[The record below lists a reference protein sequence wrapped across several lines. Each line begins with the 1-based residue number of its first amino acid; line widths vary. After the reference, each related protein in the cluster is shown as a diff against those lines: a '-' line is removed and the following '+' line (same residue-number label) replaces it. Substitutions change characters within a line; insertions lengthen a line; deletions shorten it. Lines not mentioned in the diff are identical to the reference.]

1 MSMRTTAIVAGLIV
15 CLMAPSVG
23 GQDGAAEKPTFWVIP
38 HTHWE
43 GAVFKTREEYLEMGL
58 GNILKAMRLLKEQ
71 PTYRFTLDQVAYV
84 RPFLERHP
92 ALEADFRRFLAE
104 GRLQLAGALDVMPD
118 VNIPGGETFVRQMLY
133 GKGYYRE
140 KLGVDV
146 TAAWP
151 IDTFGHHAQ
160 IPQLLVQGGYKTFW
174 FVRGV
179 PKQDHPAEF
188 FWEGIDGTRIP
199 AYYLPYSYGLL
210 YRAPND
216 AAGFRSFAERQYS
229 LLARSAP
236 GPNRVGLAGAD
247 VSEPE
252 EYLAPRVEE
261 LNRDGKAP
269 FTMRLAVPAEYEAA
283 TRQRGNWPVFKGEL
297 NPIFQG
303 TYSSRIELKAWM
315 RLLER
320 QLLTAEK
327 LGAIAGWLGSP
338 VEPRSIVSAW
348 EPLLFNETHDL
359 ASGVMTD
366 HVYEDTVGSYK
377 YVNRRA
383 AELIDAQWAVLSAQI
398 DTRGPGAPVVV
409 FNDLGWARSDV
420 AEVEAGVD
428 ERGIA
433 DLEVAD
439 PEGRKI
445 ASQVLEATRYEDGGL
460 KTARVAFIARDV
472 PALGYATYH
481 IAGSRGTGAPVAE
494 PKVAAGKEAVLENDL
509 YRVAIEPATGAIT
522 SVRVKSGDWDALAGP
537 GNVVARQQDRGDL
550 WELYKGLDG
559 GSRVAMTTKQPV
571 PKRGEAVF
579 SDEGK
584 SEPGM
589 LRSGPVLSEFRVARP
604 FASGRFAT
612 TIRLYA
618 GLRKIDVTTTLVNN
632 EKFVRYQVLFPT
644 SIQGGKNT
652 HEIPFGA
659 IERPSAIEFPAQ
671 NWVDHG
677 DGRHGLALLNIGLP
691 GNLATDGTMMVSLLR
706 AHTLG
711 AYGFGGGYEPGM
723 SSESGFQIGQER
735 TMKYAVVPHAGD
747 WRQAGVFRDGWEFNH
762 PLLCRNVLPHE
773 GSLPKRLGFV
783 DVSHPNVIVSA
794 LKPVAGGDV
803 ALRVYEAAGEAARGV
818 TVGLRA
824 KVLAAR
830 EANLLEDAGRELKVA
845 ADGVSFDLRQ
855 FEIKT
860 IRFSLG
866 NRAGDKQA
874 RAADFDVLIRGG
886 QVFDGSGQPPRRVD
900 LGIRRDFARV
910 LGKFVRDEKLLSLES
925 AIRKLTS
932 LPATNL
938 GLDRRGLLRDGY
950 FADVVV
956 FDPKSVGDHATYEA
970 PHQYA
975 TGMRHVF
982 VNGVQVLQDGE
993 HTGAKPGRALWGPGK
1008 TSNAAG
1014 RSLQT
1019 PRAAQ

>member
-1 MSMRTTAIVAGLIV
+1 MSCAVGAQPAE
-15 CLMAPSVG
+15 AP
-23 GQDGAAEKPTFWVIP
+23 KPTFWVIP

-43 GAVFKTREEYLEMGL
+43 GAVFKTREEYLELGL

-118 VNIPGGETFVRQMLY
+118 VNMPGGETFVRQMLY
-133 GKGYYRE
+133 GKGYYRD
-140 KLGVDV
+140 KLGIEV

-160 IPQLLVQGGYKTFW
+160 IPQLLVQGGYKSFW

-216 AAGFRSFAERQYS
+216 AAGFRSFVQKQYN
-229 LLARSAP
+229 LLGRSAS

-252 EYLAPRVEE
+252 EYLAARIEE
-261 LNRDGKAP
+261 FNRDAKAP

-283 TRQRGNWPVFKGEL
+283 TSDRRTWPVFRGEL

-303 TYSSRIELKAWM
+303 TYSSRIDLKAWM

-327 LGAIAGWLGSP
+327 LGALAGWLGFTVDP
-338 VEPRSIVSAW
+338 GSILSAW

-366 HVYEDTVGSYK
+366 HVYEDTVRSYE

-383 AELIDAQWAVLSAQI
+383 SELIDAHWAAISTKI

-409 FNDLGWARSDV
+409 FNDLGWLRSDI
-420 AEVEAGVD
+420 AETDVGFD
-428 ERGIA
+428 DPGITELA
-433 DLEVAD
+433 VTD
-439 PEGRKI
+439 PNGRPVP
-445 ASQVLEATRYEDGGL
+445 SQVVAAARNEDGGL
-460 KTARVAFIARDV
+460 KMARVAFIARDV

-481 IAGSRGTGAPVAE
+481 IAGSRG
-494 PKVAAGKEAVLENDL
+494 PKASDLVPKAAAAKEAVLENDV
-509 YRVAIEPATGAIT
+509 YRIAIEPATGAIT
-522 SVRVKSGDWDALAGP
+522 SLRVKSGDWEALAGR
-537 GNVVARQQDRGDL
+537 GNVVARHQDRGDL

-559 GSRVAMTTKQPV
+559 GSRVAMTSQQQV
-571 PKRGEAVF
+571 PKKGEAVF

-584 SEPGM
+584 SEPGTI
-589 LRSGPVLSEFRVARP
+589 RSGPVLSEFQVARP
-604 FASGRFAT
+604 FGSGRFAT

-618 GLRKIDVTTTLVNN
+618 GLRRIDVTTKLVNN

-644 SIQGGKNT
+644 AIQGGIST

-677 DGRHGLALLNIGLP
+677 DGRRGIAILNIGLP
-691 GNLATDGTMMVSLLR
+691 GNVATGATLMVSLLR

-723 SSESGFQIGQER
+723 SSESGYQIGQER
-735 TMKYAVVPHAGD
+735 MMRYAVVPHAGD
-747 WRQAGVFRDGWEFNH
+747 WRQSGIFRDGWELNH
-762 PLLCRNVLPHE
+762 PLLIRNVAPHE
-773 GSLPKRLGFV
+773 GSLPKRFGLLE
-783 DVSHPNVIVSA
+783 VSHPNVILSA
-794 LKPVAGGDV
+794 LKPVAAGDT
-803 ALRVYEAAGEAARGV
+803 ALRVYEAAGQPTRGV
-818 TVGLRA
+818 TIRLNA
-824 KVLAAR
+824 SVLSAWD
-830 EANLLEDAGRELKVA
+830 ANLLEDAGRELKVEADA
-845 ADGVSFDLRQ
+845 ATFDLHP

-860 IRFSLG
+860 IRL
-866 NRAGDKQA
+866 RLAQ
-874 RAADFDVLIRGG
+874 RTHAADAAD
-886 QVFDGSGQPPRRVD
+886 D
-900 LGIRRDFARV
+900 
-910 LGKFVRDEKLLSLES
+910 
-925 AIRKLTS
+925 RKAKK
-932 LPATNL
+932 PA
-938 GLDRRGLLRDGY
+938 
-950 FADVVV
+950 AD
-956 FDPKSVGDHATYEA
+956 
-970 PHQYA
+970 
-975 TGMRHVF
+975 
-982 VNGVQVLQDGE
+982 
-993 HTGAKPGRALWGPGK
+993 
-1008 TSNAAG
+1008 
-1014 RSLQT
+1014 
-1019 PRAAQ
+1019 